1 MCGRVWEKKRDA
13 MDGMYLCCVR
23 RRKPPPSKSRGWGTL
38 RRSVKVRSVKGRV
51 KATVRRCEIPARQ
64 DAAFGLGA
72 LKRRPY
78 NDEHLFLVGFVEEV
92 EGEFGGVAGAGD
104 ADGDYGAGAVFFEE
118 GVG

>member
-13 MDGMYLCCVR
+13 TDGMYLCCVR
-23 RRKPPPSKSRGWGTL
+23 RRKTPTLKNRGWGTL
-38 RRSVKVRSVKGRV
+38 RRSVKGRV

-64 DAAFGLGA
+64 DV
-72 LKRRPY
+72 RPSAWACLS
-78 NDEHLFLVGFVEEV
+78 DAPTTTSKLFLVGFVEEV